1 MNELYHHGIKG
12 MKWGVRRYQNPDG
25 SLTAAGKKRRNSNVF
40 VPGKDGKPSA
50 AERSLR
56 SVSDAANA
64 SKRLV
69 KRSNPKE
76 EDISSLSTKE
86 LKQRVYR
93 LNLER
98 QYRELKEND
107 LTPGRQRAYE
117 ILDNIG
123 DYASVAASLAA
134 VAATIYKIK
143 HG

>member
-40 VPGKDGKPSA
+40 RPGKGGKPSA

-64 SKRLV
+64 SKRIV
-69 KRSNPKE
+69 KRSNPNE

-107 LTPGRQRAYE
+107 LTPGRKRAYE
-117 ILDNIG
+117 ILDNIS
-123 DYASVAASLAA
+123 DYATIAASLAA
-134 VAATIYKIK
+134 VAATIYTIK
-143 HG
+143 RG